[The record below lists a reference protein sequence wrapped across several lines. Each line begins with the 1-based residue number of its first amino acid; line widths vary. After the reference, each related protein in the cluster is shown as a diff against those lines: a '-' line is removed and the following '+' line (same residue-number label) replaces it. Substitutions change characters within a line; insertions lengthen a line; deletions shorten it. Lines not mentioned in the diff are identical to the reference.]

1 MRRLTTSHPMPRR
14 PRSLVAA
21 LHPLGLATAL
31 ATLAAALP
39 LPAAAQ
45 EAGGEHPGK
54 PVYDKWCAGCHGV
67 EGDGLGPAAD
77 WMLPQPRDFTDAQ
90 YQIRTTPSGALPT
103 DADILR
109 VIDEGMPGTAMPGWE
124 SRLSSRERNEL
135 VDYLKTFSRFFEM
148 EDAPAPIEV
157 SGAPRRSAE
166 ALEEGARLYRE
177 MECWKCHG
185 DAGRGDGA
193 SAPTQSDDRDLPIR
207 PADLTESWAFNG
219 GGSLE
224 AIYTR
229 LRTGMDGTP
238 MPSYADLVD
247 AGVITDEQ
255 LWHLAMF
262 VRSLAPEDAPEVRDV
277 VRAAL
282 VEGPLP
288 SLPSDEAWEAAERF
302 WFPLVGQIIVKP
314 RWFAPAVDGVW
325 VQALHDGQELA
336 MRLVWHE
343 PSRSPDPAWEPWGR
357 RLRQLMQPPDTAGD
371 PVQGPDVFTVQFP
384 ATLEEGRD
392 LPYFL
397 GGDNRRPAY
406 LWRWQSDAEG
416 VSELLGRGLDRL
428 QPLEPGQGPPTAAA
442 EFEDGEW
449 RLVIRRRLASD
460 DPDRRLAIPVG
471 EVVPLAFFAQD
482 GSSGEVGN
490 RGAVSSWYYLHLD
503 RPVAATVYIVPILA
517 TLLTAALG
525 LLVVARAQRAE
536 RRAPERE
543 TRTLLE
549 GA

>member
-1 MRRLTTSHPMPRR
+1 MRRTLPAP
-14 PRSLVAA
+14 A
-21 LHPLGLATAL
+21 LALRLALGLATVS
-31 ATLAAALP
+31 AAV
-39 LPAAAQ
+39 PAAAQ
-45 EAGGEHPGK
+45 TGGEEHPGK

-90 YQIRTTPSGALPT
+90 YQIRSTPSGALPT

-109 VIDEGMPGTAMPGWE
+109 VIDDGMPGTAMPGWE
-124 SRLSSRERNEL
+124 SRLSSRERNDL
-135 VDYLKTFSRFFEM
+135 VGYLKTFSRFFTM
-148 EDAPAPIEV
+148 EDAPDPIEV
-157 SGAPRRSAE
+157 SGAPRGSAE
-166 ALEEGARLYRE
+166 ALEEGARLYQE

-185 DAGRGDGA
+185 EAGRGDGA
-193 SAPTQSDDRDLPIR
+193 SAPTQSDERNLPIR
-207 PADLTESWAFNG
+207 PADLTESWTFNG

-247 AGVITDEQ
+247 AGVLTDEQ
-255 LWHLAMF
+255 LWQLAMH
-262 VRSLAPEDAPEVRDV
+262 VRSLAPEDAPGVRDV

-282 VEGPLP
+282 VDGALP
-288 SLPSDEAWEAAERF
+288 SSPSDDAWAAAEPF

-314 RWFAPAVDGVW
+314 RWFSPAVDGVW
-325 VQALHDGQELA
+325 VQALHNGDELA
-336 MRLVWHE
+336 MRLVWNE

-357 RLRQLMQPPDTAGD
+357 RLRELMQPADTAGD

-384 ATLEEGRD
+384 ATLETGRD
-392 LPYFL
+392 LPFFL

-416 VSELLGRGLDRL
+416 VSELLGRGFGRL
-428 QPLEPGQGPPTAAA
+428 QPLDPGPAPPTADA
-442 EFEDGEW
+442 EFDRGQW
-449 RLVIRRRLASD
+449 QLVIRRPLASD

-471 EVVPLAFFAQD
+471 EVVPIAFFAQD
-482 GSSGEVGN
+482 GSSGEVGS

-503 RPVAATVYIVPILA
+503 RPVAATVFIVPILA

-536 RRAPERE
+536 HRVTERE
-543 TRTLLE
+543 TGTLLE